1 MRGKKKL
8 SGRGILVKL
17 ILAMMLLSIISMVI
31 ILGVALNEQKQIMER
46 NLIEE
51 NERLAGVAARS
62 IEAGYIAQ
70 TLPFRTLHQINAS
83 EDVLFWWI
91 VNPEGEIYLADNP
104 EMRGKNIGSISW
116 ESRKTLVKDYV
127 YNGEDI
133 KFLVQPLE
141 IGEPGKV
148 EALCIGISLKSVREA
163 TNKMIITG
171 LGYFL
176 WIIAFAWALS
186 FLLARRFTGPV
197 TQLVEG
203 TEAISRGEFDHRVA
217 IKTGDEIEG
226 LSDSFN
232 NMAQRI
238 KNAINTATATRKET
252 ENIMNTMINTLMVV
266 DPKGKVVKANKAA
279 FDLLGYSEAELI
291 GTPFNKI
298 IGTQDKETKGIGLEK
313 RLKEAADSVAN
324 FETTYIAKDG
334 REIPMNFSASVIID
348 EEGKL
353 QGIVCDAG
361 NISERKKA
369 DEERTALI
377 KELEESYRKLTQS
390 NRELRKI
397 VYITSHH
404 LQEPTRKVQVFGN
417 MLHESVEGK
426 LDADE
431 RENLQF
437 MIDSSQRM
445 EKLVKDIRSYS
456 IVITKEKQLKRV
468 DLNKVIAELKS
479 SDLAAVLED
488 TRGTIF
494 IPETLL
500 SVQADPMQ
508 IRMLMRHLIVNGLTY
523 HHNGIAPEITIRSSR
538 EENMVRVSVEDNG
551 IGIPKE
557 HYDTIFE
564 MFQQLHFSKKG
575 TGIGLA
581 VCKKIVEQ
589 HGGEIGVVSTPGEGS
604 RFWFTIPEGRGERGD
619 GRKENGERRL
629 ENGGR

>member
-1 MRGKKKL
+1 MLGIL
-8 SGRGILVKL
+8 ASGR
-17 ILAMMLLSIISMVI
+17 
-31 ILGVALNEQKQIMER
+31 R
-46 NLIEE
+46 
-51 NERLAGVAARS
+51 
-62 IEAGYIAQ
+62 
-70 TLPFRTLHQINAS
+70 
-83 EDVLFWWI
+83 
-91 VNPEGEIYLADNP
+91 
-104 EMRGKNIGSISW
+104 
-116 ESRKTLVKDYV
+116 
-127 YNGEDI
+127 
-133 KFLVQPLE
+133 
-141 IGEPGKV
+141 
-148 EALCIGISLKSVREA
+148 
-163 TNKMIITG
+163 
-171 LGYFL
+171 
-176 WIIAFAWALS
+176 
-186 FLLARRFTGPV
+186 
-197 TQLVEG
+197 
-203 TEAISRGEFDHRVA
+203 
-217 IKTGDEIEG
+217 
-226 LSDSFN
+226 
-232 NMAQRI
+232 
-238 KNAINTATATRKET
+238 
-252 ENIMNTMINTLMVV
+252 
-266 DPKGKVVKANKAA
+266 
-279 FDLLGYSEAELI
+279 
-291 GTPFNKI
+291 
-298 IGTQDKETKGIGLEK
+298 
-313 RLKEAADSVAN
+313 
-324 FETTYIAKDG
+324 
-334 REIPMNFSASVIID
+334 
-348 EEGKL
+348 
-353 QGIVCDAG
+353 
-361 NISERKKA
+361 
-369 DEERTALI
+369 DEERTGLI

-488 TRGTIF
+488 TGGTIF

-500 SVQADPMQ
+500 SVQADPTQ
-508 IRMLMRHLIVNGLTY
+508 IRMLMRHLIVNGLIY

-589 HGGEIGVVSTPGEGS
+589 HGGEIGVVSTPGAGS
-604 RFWFTIPEGRGERGD
+604 LFWFTIPEGRGERGD
-619 GRKENGERRL
+619 GREENGEGRT
-629 ENGGR
+629 EKGGR